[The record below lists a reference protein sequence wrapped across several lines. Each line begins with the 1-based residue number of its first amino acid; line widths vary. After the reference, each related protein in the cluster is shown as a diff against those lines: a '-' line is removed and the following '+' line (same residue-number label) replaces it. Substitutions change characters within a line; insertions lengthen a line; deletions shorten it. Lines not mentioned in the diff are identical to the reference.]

1 VTSLSFFFFFFFFVK
16 NEMATTAWLHFRL
29 VRYILLFISLFIS
42 MYYFPGSNV
51 WGLDRHARVVASSRV
66 ISTSTART
74 YKARESDND

>member
-1 VTSLSFFFFFFFFVK
+1 
-16 NEMATTAWLHFRL
+16 MATTAWLHFRL

-66 ISTSTART
+66 IALRRRARIRPG
-74 YKARESDND
+74 KVIMINLGL